1 MKTILATALVA
12 GIAASASAQISA
24 TAFYSG
30 NVRGDFSAAGS
41 GTRGSGSSTFNLAG
55 VGGGV
60 VRAFAV
66 WNFLSNNALGTSGE
80 ATITVNNTRVNAF
93 QGYRGTPDLCWGLNG
108 INTYV
113 ADVTG
118 IITGN
123 GAITVFGADDGAG
136 RLGEGVSIV
145 AVWDDGSSPTR
156 TVDLF
161 HGLANNVNNG
171 FALSTINFSGVYGGG
186 SAHFLANALDGQLAG
201 DEFII
206 NNSGPLGGIYP
217 GTGAPGDAAQGLLGG
232 LYDHFDGDASPYMTA
247 GDTSMRF
254 GTTPPFGDCVGHTLA
269 AISYIPTPSAM
280 ALLGLGGMVAGRRRR
295 N

>member
-12 GIAASASAQISA
+12 GLAASASAQLNA

-30 NVRGDFSAAGS
+30 NVRGDFAAAGL
-41 GTRGSGSSTFNLAG
+41 GTRGSGPVNFNLNG

-66 WNFLSNNALGTSGE
+66 WNFLSNNALGSQGE
-80 ATITVNNTRVNAF
+80 QTITVNNNRVTAF
-93 QGYRGTPDLCWGLNG
+93 QGYSASPDLCWGFGG

-145 AVWDDGSSPTR
+145 AVWDDGVSASR

-161 HGLANNVNNG
+161 HGIANNLVNG
-171 FALSTINFSGVYGGG
+171 LSTVNLSGTYGGG
-186 SAHFLANALDGQLAG
+186 SLNFLANALDGQSFAG
-201 DEFII
+201 DVFRI
-206 NNSGPLGGIYP
+206 NGTNVGGILGG
-217 GTGAPGDAAQGLLGG
+217 TSSASDAAAGVLGQY
-232 LYDHFDGDASPYMTA
+232 YDHFA
-247 GDTSMRF
+247 GDVSPWVAANSTSMSF
-254 GTTPPFGDCVGHTLA
+254 GTDPIAGDCVGHTFA
-269 AISYIPTPSAM
+269 AVSYVPTPGAM
-280 ALLGLGGMVAGRRRR
+280 ALLGLGGLIAGRRRR
-295 N
+295 

>member
-145 AVWDDGSSPTR
+145 AVWDDGVSASR

-161 HGLANNVNNG
+161 HGVANNTNAGGG
-171 FALSTINFSGVYGGG
+171 FSTINFSGAYGGG
-186 SAHFLANALDGQLAG
+186 SLNFLTNALDGQQAG
-201 DEFII
+201 DIFRI
-206 NNSGPLGGIYP
+206 NGTNVGGILP
-217 GTGAPGDAAQGLLGG
+217 GTGNAGDAALGQLGG
-232 LYDHFDGDASPYMTA
+232 LYDHFA
-247 GDTSMRF
+247 GDVSPWVAANSAGMNF
-254 GTTPPFGDCVGHTLA
+254 GTDNLFSDCIGHTFA
-269 AISYIPTPSAM
+269 GVSYIPTPGALG
-280 ALLGLGGMVAGRRRR
+280 LLGLGGLIAGRRRR
-295 N
+295 